1 MVSFRMK
8 SSLLLLGKPHV
19 RQERKE
25 GRKERMKEG
34 NKFRRVSFLPK
45 IINMGS
51 RIDRQP
57 FLKKTGPSYHF
68 L

>member
-25 GRKERMKEG
+25 GRKE
-34 NKFRRVSFLPK
+34 
-45 IINMGS
+45 INSGGS
-51 RIDRQP
+51 LFFHR
-57 FLKKTGPSYHF
+57 LSTWAAE
-68 L
+68 

>member
-25 GRKERMKEG
+25 GSKEVRKKGRKEERKE
-34 NKFRRVSFLPK
+34 
-45 IINMGS
+45 
-51 RIDRQP
+51 
-57 FLKKTGPSYHF
+57 
-68 L
+68 